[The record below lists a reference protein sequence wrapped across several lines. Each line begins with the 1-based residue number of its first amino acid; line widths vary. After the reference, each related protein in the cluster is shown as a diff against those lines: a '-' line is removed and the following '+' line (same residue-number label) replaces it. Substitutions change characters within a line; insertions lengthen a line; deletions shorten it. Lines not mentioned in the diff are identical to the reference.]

1 VPQCLIATATYGSAL
16 TPEVQLL
23 RNFRDNSL
31 MNAKAG
37 SSFMIAFNSLY
48 YGFSPAVASF
58 LQERWVERTVME
70 AALYPLIG
78 ILWLTSAAFNEL
90 GSYPEIA
97 ALASGLLASSLI
109 GAVYIG
115 LPLALLEAKMPRLA
129 DSRKQKMIRVR
140 LIMMLVTSIV
150 SLGVGELLLLV
161 QLLIISTS
169 TIVLSTMFLA
179 GTQTANMFATKLR
192 MANQH

>member
-1 VPQCLIATATYGSAL
+1 
-16 TPEVQLL
+16 
-23 RNFRDNSL
+23 

-150 SLGVGELLLLV
+150 ALGVGELLLLV
-161 QLLIISTS
+161 PLLIISTS